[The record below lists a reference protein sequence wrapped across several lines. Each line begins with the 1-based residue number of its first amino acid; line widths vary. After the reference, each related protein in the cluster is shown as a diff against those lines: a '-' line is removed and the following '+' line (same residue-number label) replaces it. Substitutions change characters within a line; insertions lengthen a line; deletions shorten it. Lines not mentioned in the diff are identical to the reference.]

1 MMNIDALIREATK
14 SKSPALGVYR
24 LIKAEFLRWVKDNP
38 GKNFDEAT
46 EQKILKKM
54 CDQRQDSLTQYTNAG
69 RMDLAEIEAKEIE
82 IIKPFLPKETSFE
95 EIEKLT
101 LHIIAEDFKGQVTM
115 KDMKSIL
122 ASVQAVYPDAT
133 GKSVSQIV
141 KSHAS

>member
-54 CDQRQDSLTQYTNAG
+54 CDQRKDSLTQYTNAG
-69 RMDLAEIEAKEIE
+69 RMDLAEIEAKELE
-82 IIKPFLPKETSFE
+82 ILKPFLPKETSFE

-101 LHIIAEDFKGQVTM
+101 LHIIAENFKGQVTM

-122 ASVQAVYPDAT
+122 AMVQSVYPDAP

-141 KSHAS
+141 KAHAS

>member
-1 MMNIDALIREATK
+1 MINIDALIREATK
-14 SKSPALGVYR
+14 SKSPSLGVYR
-24 LIKAEFLRWVKDNP
+24 LVKAEFLRWVKDNP
-38 GKNFDEAT
+38 GKNFDEAI
-46 EQKILKKM
+46 ERKILKKM
-54 CDQRQDSLTQYTNAG
+54 YDQRQDSLTQYTNAG
-69 RMDLAEIEAKEIE
+69 RMDLAEIEAKELE
-82 IIKPFLPKETSFE
+82 ILKPFLPKETSFE

-101 LHIIAEDFKGQVTM
+101 LHIIAENFKGQVTM